1 MQFNQNNAGRIL
13 SALLILLTA
22 AILTSGCTDIL
33 SEPSES
39 ETGSLTGAYSDYG
52 YIQIWT
58 YPSGA
63 SVYVNGEYL
72 GETDEVDDLF
82 VQVGPGSHKL
92 EIYKQGYEPY
102 LEYLYISR
110 GETVARDVY
119 LENSYYNPYPESDP
133 VWTPAPTW
141 TWEPDPTY
149 SAPCTWHP
157 PVPSINLFSG
167 DARAA

>member
-22 AILTSGCTDIL
+22 AILISGCTDIL
-33 SEPSES
+33 FEPSES
-39 ETGSLTGAYSDYG
+39 GSGSLAGAYSDYG

-58 YPSGA
+58 CPSGA

-72 GETDEVDDLF
+72 GETTDVDDLF
-82 VQVGPGSHKL
+82 VQVGSGSHKL

-102 LEYLYISR
+102 LEYLYISP
-110 GETVARDVY
+110 GETVARDIF
-119 LENSYYNPYPESDP
+119 LENNYYNPYPDSDP

-149 SAPCTWHP
+149 SGPVYVAPTRP
-157 PVPSINLFSG
+157 IY
-167 DARAA
+167 